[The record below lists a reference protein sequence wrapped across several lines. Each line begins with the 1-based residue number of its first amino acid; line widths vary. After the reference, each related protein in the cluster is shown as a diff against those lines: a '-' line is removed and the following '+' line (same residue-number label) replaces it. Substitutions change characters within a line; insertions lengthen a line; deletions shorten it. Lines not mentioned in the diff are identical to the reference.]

1 MAEAEAKKTTQV
13 AIVTGGSMGIGLACC
28 KIYAEDGWQVY
39 NIDISDPRE
48 AVENMKTVTCDVSD
62 VPSLEKAFKS
72 ILKETGER
80 VDVLVSNAGIWQKD
94 AILNVTEATFDKF
107 VGINVKGAFFS
118 IKFVTA
124 AMQKQKFG
132 SICVMCSDQSLVGKE
147 DQPLYGLTKGALATL
162 VKSTA
167 LSMAKYNVTC
177 NGICPGTVDTPL
189 VDYGAKDLGIKD
201 VEQFR
206 GVLAKLQP
214 IQRLGMAKEIAQCVR
229 FATSQPWMTGSLIPI
244 DGGYTCG

>member
-1 MAEAEAKKTTQV
+1 MAASSDMDVEKV

-28 KIYAEDGWQVY
+28 KIYAKDGWRVY
-39 NIDISDPRE
+39 NIDISDPTE
-48 AVENMKTVTCDVSD
+48 EVANMKSYKCSVSN
-62 VPSLEKAFKS
+62 VPELEKTFQQ
-72 ILKETGER
+72 ILEDSGGR

-94 AILNVTEATFDKF
+94 EILNVTEETFDKF
-107 VGINVKGAFFS
+107 LGINVKGAYFS

-132 SICVMCSDQSLVGKE
+132 SICIMCSDQSLVGKE
-147 DQPLYGLTKGALATL
+147 DQQLYGLTKGALGTL

-177 NGICPGTVDTPL
+177 NGICPGTIDTPL
-189 VDYGAKDLGIKD
+189 VVYGARDLGIED
-201 VEQFR
+201 LDGFR
-206 GVLAKLQP
+206 EALGKAQP
-214 IQRLGMAKEIAQCVR
+214 IQRLGFAGEIAECVK
-229 FATSQPWMTGSLIPI
+229 FSTSQPWMTGSLIPI